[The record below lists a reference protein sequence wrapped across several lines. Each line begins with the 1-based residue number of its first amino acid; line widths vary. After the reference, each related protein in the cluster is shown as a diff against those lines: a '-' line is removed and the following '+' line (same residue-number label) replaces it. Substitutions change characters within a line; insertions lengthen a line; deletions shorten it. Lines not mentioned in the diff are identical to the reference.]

1 MSALEIIKWMVC
13 ILMLIGWAC
22 MNAANCLPDQW
33 AWLTIAVVSILFG
46 LSPIVAGAK
55 AVGNGVK
62 KVAQSI
68 GK

>member
-46 LSPIVAGAK
+46 LSPIVSGVK
-55 AVGNGVK
+55 AVGRSAK

-68 GK
+68 GR

>member
-1 MSALEIIKWMVC
+1 MIKGGIILNILGESALN
-13 ILMLIGWAC
+13 LIPPFLLA
-22 MNAANCLPDQW
+22 
-33 AWLTIAVVSILFG
+33 IVVSILFG